1 MKLIVWGKHELFHIC
16 VQLLNGQNRIKLI
29 LLILLW
35 AHYFAGYIPR
45 ILLIANSSLLRKDTS
60 SYCVRGRTIAV
71 LWRVRTLTASVLS
84 PRPYYDYVRT
94 MASSILWPGKFV
106 LQKFDVNWSWSN
118 FQESFRGL
126 ALNVWIRCL
135 STISNY
141 PVSAFWDFKNRK
153 FKNHFFY
160 WYKSIEKIW

>member
-60 SYCVRGRTIAV
+60 RYCVRGWTIAV
-71 LWRVRTLTASVLS
+71 PWRVRTLTASVLW
-84 PRPYYDYVRT
+84 PRPYYGR
-94 MASSILWPGKFV
+94 GKFV

-118 FQESFRGL
+118 FQESFRAL

-160 WYKSIEKIW
+160 WYKSIEKIWWRKR